1 MNTRQSIRKYGRYH
15 RPIARPVLFWLN
27 GHGGKSH
34 GDYERTCQ
42 THTDERA
49 RETRTDSPGPTVAR
63 LPSMNGVQKEPSMNA
78 VQVEQKSYEMPP
90 LEGFTVAH
98 FLTVAEAAA

>member
-1 MNTRQSIRKYGRYH
+1 
-15 RPIARPVLFWLN
+15 
-27 GHGGKSH
+27 
-34 GDYERTCQ
+34 
-42 THTDERA
+42 
-49 RETRTDSPGPTVAR
+49 
-63 LPSMNGVQKEPSMNA
+63 MNGVQKEPSMNA